1 MMPLPGCPAP
11 RAVTTYPGRSRVRSG
26 CAEAPPRKHLRV
38 VPLLLAALFLTSA
51 GVRAQ
56 SAIST
61 DTLEVGRFGLS
72 GYPYIFYTPETDF
85 ALGGALVATFRASA
99 DTTRKPSSAT
109 LSGYYSI
116 KDQYDIYLVPEYYTP
131 DNMFYITGFIDWG
144 RFVDKFWGIGDTASD
159 FPDVGYVRTLLALQ
173 VDVQYRVAEPLTI
186 GMNYD
191 LNNTVVTEKQANP
204 YLIAGSVAGSEGGFS
219 SGLGLS
225 LMFDTRDNG
234 FAPYRGTLLKVNGYS
249 YANWL
254 GSEFSFERL
263 TIDLRHYVPLTP
275 NLVLAL
281 QTYLGYANGET
292 PFYQLPLLGGSKV
305 MRGYYLGR
313 YRDNVYLAGQA
324 EARWQMWRKFGA
336 VAWVGLG
343 GVASEFS
350 TLTLPHLRP
359 TVGFGLRYALD
370 EDERLNVRMD
380 VGFGRDHMGVRS
392 NGIYFD
398 VKEAF

>member
-1 MMPLPGCPAP
+1 MRRAP
-11 RAVTTYPGRSRVRSG
+11 HIIALTL
-26 CAEAPPRKHLRV
+26 AA
-38 VPLLLAALFLTSA
+38 LLLA
-51 GVRAQ
+51 VQWVPAQ
-56 SAIST
+56 VPIHADSVQF
-61 DTLEVGRFGLS
+61 EPFGLT
-72 GYPYIFYTPETDF
+72 GYPYVFYTPETDF
-85 ALGGALVATFRASA
+85 ALGGALVATLRASA

-131 DNMFYITGFIDWG
+131 DNSFYITGFIDWG

-159 FPDVGYVRTLLALQ
+159 FPEVGYVRTLLAFQ
-173 VDVQYRVAEPLTI
+173 VDVQYRVAEALTV

-191 LNNTVVTEKQANP
+191 LNKTVVTEKQMNP
-204 YLIAGSVAGSEGGFS
+204 YLLAGSVTGSEGGFS

-234 FAPYRGTLLKVNGYS
+234 FAPYRGTLLKMNGYT
-249 YANWL
+249 YADWL
-254 GSEFSFERL
+254 GSGFSFEKL
-263 TIDLRHYVPLTP
+263 TIDVRHYTTLTP
-275 NLVLAL
+275 RLVLAL
-281 QTYLGYANGET
+281 QGYFGYANGET

-313 YRDNVYLAGQA
+313 YRDNVYLAAQA
-324 EARWQMWRKFGA
+324 EARWQIARKFGA
-336 VAWVGLG
+336 VVWLGMG
-343 GVASEFS
+343 GVASEVPALRLS
-350 TLTLPHLRP
+350 HLR
-359 TVGFGLRYALD
+359 TTAGFGLRYALD